1 MRILVVSQD
10 QGVRAFIARAFKA
23 EGCAADD
30 TGEHRNALALAAT
43 HLYELAVVDLA
54 RDTRDSLRLLFGVH
68 THMPDTPIIVLS
80 AIDTLAIRLQS
91 FDLGASDYLS
101 KPFSIDELLAR
112 ARVHLHHNGAAE
124 TVLRAGPL
132 TLDERARE
140 VRTGDDVIP
149 LADREFRVLRHLMT
163 YAGEVVSRQRLLSAV
178 WGYDFDPRSNVVDVC
193 IKRLR
198 QHLGPDAP
206 IETVR
211 NAGYRLAAGR
221 PANTHAADDDHP
233 NLVRHLPRLAADT
246 PLGESPS

>member
-10 QGVRAFIARAFKA
+10 PGVRAFIARAFKA
-23 EGCAADD
+23 EGCATDD
-30 TGEHRNALALAAT
+30 TAEHRNALSLAAT

-54 RDTRDSLRLLFGVH
+54 RDTRDSLRLLFRAH
-68 THMPDTPIIVLS
+68 AQMPDTPIIVLS
-80 AIDTLAIRLQS
+80 GVDTLAIRLQS

-101 KPFSIDELLAR
+101 KPFSIEELLAR
-112 ARVHLHHNGAAE
+112 ARVHLHRNAAAE
-124 TVLRAGPL
+124 TVLKAGPL

-163 YAGEVVSRQRLLSAV
+163 YAGQVVSRQRLLSAV

-211 NAGYRLAAGR
+211 NAGYRLAVGR
-221 PANTHAADDDHP
+221 PARTHAVGDEFP
-233 NLVRHLPRLAADT
+233 NLVRHAPGLT
-246 PLGESPS
+246 EVNPLGESSS